1 MSIGINLWGWACVM
15 VLVPGLDSTCQTTAV
30 GARGV
35 SMAGISAG
43 LEDVWASENNPAG
56 LARYSHVSLAT
67 SHEQRYMMKE
77 LGYYALAA
85 SIPAGSGCMGI
96 STLFSGYRS
105 FIHQKVNLS
114 YGRLFGE
121 HFLAGISLE
130 YIFQTTGGESRPI
143 HQVTYAIGTIVV
155 LSEKVNLAFTTFN
168 PFQLYYRS
176 QDYATL
182 PAIFKLGLSL
192 QYSPSLIFFT
202 ECEKDLDLSP
212 HLKIGIEYSIR
223 EIFFIRGGISMFPA
237 TWSFGAAARQRR
249 FLFEFASTYHQY
261 LGFTP
266 QVSLQY
272 DLK

>member
-1 MSIGINLWGWACVM
+1 M
-15 VLVPGLDSTCQTTAV
+15 VLVPGLDVKCQTTAV
-30 GARGV
+30 GARSV

-43 LEDVWASENNPAG
+43 LEDVWASANNPAG
-56 LARYSHVSLAT
+56 LARYRHVSLAT
-67 SHEQRYMMKE
+67 SLEQRYLMKE

-85 SIPAGSGCMGI
+85 SIPAGSGCLGI
-96 STLFSGYRS
+96 STMFSGYRS
-105 FIHQKVNLS
+105 FIDQKVNFS

-130 YIFQTTGGESRPI
+130 YIFQTTGSSEARPV

-155 LSEKVNLAFTTFN
+155 LSDKVNLAFTTFN

-182 PAIFKLGLSL
+182 PAIFKLGISL
-192 QYSPSLIFFT
+192 QYSPSLVFLT
-202 ECEKDLDLSP
+202 ECEKDLDLPP

-223 EIFFIRGGISMFPA
+223 ETFYIRGGIRMFPA
-237 TWSFGAAARQRR
+237 SWSFGAAARHQR
-249 FLFEFASTYHQY
+249 FLFEFSSSYHQY

-266 QVSLQY
+266 QVSLQF